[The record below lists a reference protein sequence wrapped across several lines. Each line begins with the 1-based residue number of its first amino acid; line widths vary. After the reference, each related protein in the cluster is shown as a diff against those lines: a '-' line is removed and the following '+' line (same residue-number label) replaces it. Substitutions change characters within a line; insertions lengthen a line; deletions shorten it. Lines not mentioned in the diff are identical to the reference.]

1 MRMNPGTRYIFS
13 AACIGMFLFGVT
25 MVSLGSILPDII
37 IKYDLSEIA
46 AGTLTSLLPGGIL
59 AGSLLF
65 GPITDRYG
73 YKYLLIISTLFIIA
87 ALEGLAFTQNYILLR
102 VYILLIGFAG
112 GMLNGSTNALVNDI
126 SSEGKSANISLLG
139 VFYGIGALGMPAI
152 IGLFS
157 GKITSSMIMAAL
169 GFIMIIPV
177 IYFFFI
183 TFPGPKVTQKYPL
196 KESIRMFRD
205 PVLIMMGLFLFFQ
218 SGLEGVTTNWTT
230 TYFQSIDM
238 ERKDAALFALSG
250 YMLSLTIARVFLGWL
265 LRKFPAHLIQFA
277 SMFISGTG
285 ILILILSKTY
295 AFSAAGLMML
305 GAGFAAAF
313 PVMLG
318 YVGEIYKKLS
328 GTAFSFVLVIALIG
342 NMTINYSMGLIFN
355 YFGIRYL
362 PSLLFFCLAMLLI
375 VFLIVLRNKRNAEIK
390 SIP

>member
-1 MRMNPGTRYIFS
+1 MNSGTRYIFA
-13 AACIGMFLFGVT
+13 AACTGMFLFGVT

-37 IKYDLSEIA
+37 TKYDLSEIA

-59 AGSLLF
+59 AGSVLF

-73 YKYLLIISTLFIIA
+73 YKYLLIICTLFIII
-87 ALEGLAFTQNYILLR
+87 ALEGLAFTQNYVLLR
-102 VYILLIGFAG
+102 AYIILIGFAG
-112 GMLNGSTNALVNDI
+112 GMLNGATNALVNDI

-139 VFYGIGALGMPAI
+139 VFYGIGALGMPALL
-152 IGLFS
+152 GLFS
-157 GKITSSMIMAAL
+157 GKITGSMIMAGL

-183 TFPGPKVTQKYPL
+183 KFPSPKVIQRYPL

-230 TYFQSIDM
+230 TFLQSIDM

-250 YMLSLTIARVFLGWL
+250 YMLSLTIARILLGWL
-265 LRKFPAHLIQFA
+265 LRRSPAHLIQFA
-277 SMFISGTG
+277 SMVISVTG
-285 ILILILSKTY
+285 MLILMFSQTY
-295 AFSAAGLMML
+295 ALSAAGLIML

-318 YVGEIYKKLS
+318 YVGEVYKKLS

-362 PSLLFFCLAMLLI
+362 SSLLLFCLAMLLV
-375 VFLIVLRNKRNAEIK
+375 VFFIVLRYKKKLIRLSEL
-390 SIP
+390 

>member
-1 MRMNPGTRYIFS
+1 MRPQTRYIFI
-13 AACIGMFLFGVT
+13 AACTGMFLFGVT
-25 MVSLGSILPDII
+25 MVSLGSILPEII
-37 IKYDLSEIA
+37 AKYNLTEIA
-46 AGTLTSLLPGGIL
+46 AGTLTSLLPAGIL
-59 AGSLLF
+59 AGSVLF

-73 YKYLLIISTLFIIA
+73 YKYLLIICTLFIIA

-102 VYILLIGFAG
+102 LYIILIGFAG
-112 GMLNGSTNALVNDI
+112 GILNGATNALVNDI

-139 VFYGIGALGMPAI
+139 VFYGIGALGMPALL
-152 IGLFS
+152 GLFS

-183 TFPGPKVTQKYPL
+183 KFPSPKVTQKYPL

-250 YMLSLTIARVFLGWL
+250 YMLSLTIARIFLGWL
-265 LRKFPAHLIQFA
+265 LRKFSAHLVQFV
-277 SMFISGTG
+277 SMCIAGTG
-285 ILILILSKTY
+285 ILILMFSKTY
-295 AFSAAGLMML
+295 ALSAAGLIML

-318 YVGEIYKKLS
+318 YVGEVYKKLS

-362 PSLLFFCLAMLLI
+362 SSLLLFCLAMLLV
-375 VFLIVLRNKRNAEIK
+375 VFLVVLRNKKKIK
-390 SIP
+390 QAS

>member
-1 MRMNPGTRYIFS
+1 MNYGTRHIFS

-37 IKYDLSEIA
+37 IKYNLSEIA
-46 AGTLTSLLPGGIL
+46 AGTLTFLLPGGIL
-59 AGSLLF
+59 AGSVLF

-73 YKYLLIISTLFIIA
+73 YKYLLIVSTLFIIA
-87 ALEGLAFTQNYILLR
+87 ALEGLAFTQNYVLLR
-102 VYILLIGFAG
+102 IYVILIGFAG

-126 SSEGKSANISLLG
+126 SSEGKSANISFLG
-139 VFYGIGALGMPAI
+139 VFYGIGALGMPALL
-152 IGLFS
+152 GLFS

-177 IYFFFI
+177 IYLFFI
-183 TFPGPKVTQKYPL
+183 TFPSPKVTQKYPL
-196 KESIRMFRD
+196 KESVRMFRD
-205 PVLIMMGLFLFFQ
+205 PLLIMMGLFLFFQ

-250 YMLSLTIARVFLGWL
+250 YMLSLTIARVLLGWL
-265 LRKFPAHLIQFA
+265 LRKFSSHLVQFG
-277 SMFISGTG
+277 SMCITGTG
-285 ILILILSKTY
+285 VLILMFSKAYVLS
-295 AFSAAGLMML
+295 AVGLFML

-318 YVGEIYKKLS
+318 YVGEVYKKLS
-328 GTAFSFVLVIALIG
+328 GTAFSFVFVIALIG

-362 PSLLFFCLAMLLI
+362 SSLLLFCLAMLLV
-375 VFLIVLRNKRNAEIK
+375 VFLVVLRNKKKIK
-390 SIP
+390 QIS

>member
-1 MRMNPGTRYIFS
+1 MNSGTRYIFA
-13 AACIGMFLFGVT
+13 AACTGMFLFGVT
-25 MVSLGSILPDII
+25 MVALGSILPDII
-37 IKYDLSEIA
+37 IKYNLSEIA
-46 AGTLTSLLPGGIL
+46 AGTLTSLLPAGIL
-59 AGSLLF
+59 AGSVLF

-73 YKYLLIISTLFIIA
+73 YKYLLIICTLFIMA

-102 VYILLIGFAG
+102 LYIILIGFAG
-112 GMLNGSTNALVNDI
+112 GFLNGATNALVNDI

-139 VFYGIGALGMPAI
+139 VFYGIGALGMPALL
-152 IGLFS
+152 GLFS
-157 GKITSSMIMAAL
+157 GKITGSMIMAAL

-183 TFPGPKVTQKYPL
+183 KFPSPKVTQKYPL

-250 YMLSLTIARVFLGWL
+250 YMLSLTIARILLGWL
-265 LRKFPAHLIQFA
+265 LRKISSHVVQFV
-277 SMFISGTG
+277 SMCIAGTG
-285 ILILILSKTY
+285 ILILMFSKAYVLS
-295 AFSAAGLMML
+295 AVGLIML

-318 YVGEIYKKLS
+318 YVGEVYKKLS

-342 NMTINYSMGLIFN
+342 NMTMNYSMGVIFKHL
-355 YFGIRYL
+355 GIRYMS
-362 PSLLFFCLAMLLI
+362 SLLLFCLAMLLV
-375 VFLIVLRNKRNAEIK
+375 VFLVVLRNNKQIK
-390 SIP
+390 KVA